1 MTGNGTW
8 YVAPIFPVAVMT
20 REQMA
25 KPKKTMGMV
34 SRAVNP
40 KDMTLET
47 VEANGGASMSEHQYL
62 KEGQSSRLT
71 LRR

>member
-20 REQMA
+20 TEQMA